1 MCEEDKMSTD
11 PAANETQSVIRKAR
25 NYFRLFCD
33 ITGKVFDMIDGPA
46 MELQN
51 RVQGLRDRVT
61 SNISDIRQRI
71 QQPTPNPSTLMRAG
85 GGKKKRRTQKK
96 RK

>member
-25 NYFRLFCD
+25 KYFQLFCD
-33 ITGKVFDMIDGPA
+33 VTGKVFDILDGPA

-51 RVQGLRDRVT
+51 RVT
-61 SNISDIRQRI
+61 SKISDIRQRF
-71 QQPTPNPSTLMRAG
+71 QKPTPSTLMRAG